1 METKIGGLKV
11 LFSCLHLTD
20 WFFIITS
27 LLKLIPEL
35 VELPCYP
42 SCNIKQYQFFNK
54 SKNITITVIYHAQAF
69 IYACYSPGRSK
80 ILHFTFT
87 CDDAQYLSFALHTQ
101 GLRKSD
107 KICGRSKFKISR
119 SLLGR

>member
-1 METKIGGLKV
+1 LETKIGGLKV

-80 ILHFTFT
+80 ILHFTLT